1 MATIK
6 VKFRPSTVAD
16 SEGTVYFQVLH
27 KRIAR
32 QISTAYRIF
41 PSEWNEK
48 KCCVSAQSGNSR
60 YEYLKAVQ
68 ARISWDIDLLTQ
80 ICNTLISKSPDCS
93 SDDIVNEFIVRKKRG
108 SLFNF
113 LNETIARLQQLGKT
127 RTAETY
133 SAALSSFRKFR
144 DGEDIMLQ
152 AIDPELIKVYQA
164 YLKANG
170 LTPNTISF
178 YMRILRST
186 YNRAVD
192 KGFTEQNYPFRHVYT
207 GVAKTVKRAIPLKAV
222 KAIKL
227 LDLSANPHLEFAR
240 DMFLLSFYTR
250 GMSFIDIAFLK
261 KDNLKNGVIS
271 YRRKKTGQLLH
282 VACEKAILQLIERYR
297 ADESSPFLLSII
309 SNPDKDCRRQYQSR
323 MYAVNKS
330 LKVVAAMAGID
341 MPLTLY
347 VARHSWASI
356 AHSQNIPVSVISE
369 SMGHDSE
376 ATTQIYLASLDMS
389 AVNKANSQVIAALD
403 KC

>member
-6 VKFRPSTVAD
+6 VKFRPSAVAD
-16 SEGTVYFQVLH
+16 NEGSVYFQVLH
-27 KRIAR
+27 KRVAR
-32 QISTAYRIF
+32 QITTAYRIF

-48 KCCVSAQSGNSR
+48 KCCVSVQSGNSR

-80 ICNTLISKSPDCS
+80 ICNSLISKSPECS
-93 SDDIVNEFIVRKKRG
+93 SDDIVNEFLVRKKRG

-113 LNETIARLQQLGKT
+113 LNETIARLQQLGKA

-133 SAALSSFRKFR
+133 TAALSSFRKFR
-144 DGEDIMLQ
+144 GGEDIMLQ
-152 AIDPELIKVYQA
+152 AIDSELIEVYQA

-170 LTPNTISF
+170 LTPNTVSF
-178 YMRILRST
+178 YMRILRAT

-261 KDNLKNGVIS
+261 KDNIKNGVIS

-282 VACEKAILQLIERYR
+282 VACEKAILHLIERYR